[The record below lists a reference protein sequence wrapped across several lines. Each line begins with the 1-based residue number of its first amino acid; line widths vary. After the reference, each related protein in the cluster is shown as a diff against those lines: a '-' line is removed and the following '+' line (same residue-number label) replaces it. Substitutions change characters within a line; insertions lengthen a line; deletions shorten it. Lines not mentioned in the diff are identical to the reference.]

1 MNQAHQLGIREIFHA
16 GCGVDT
22 LNPESAEIALFLLAV
37 AIGVGETFFPG
48 VLRYGP
54 HVAAAAVISAGQFKY
69 FLSFSARRYVI
80 Y

>member
-48 VLRYGP
+48 VLGDGP
-54 HVAAAAVISAGQFKY
+54 HVAAATEIAAGEFQD
-69 FLSFSARRYVI
+69 FLAFCA
-80 Y
+80 